1 LQSVIHSQP
10 PTFHDWHDE
19 ARFFRASRDSV
30 SRTARAMLAAARQ
43 TPENETLRWL
53 ERHANL
59 FSRLGLVATLMFY
72 ALTAAYGV
80 TLSGRWDEVRHDA
93 MITANETALAA
104 GLGIAKVNIQGR
116 TNVTDEQ
123 IYDALGA
130 REGVSIFAFDTASA
144 RDRLLQYGWIREARV
159 MRLLPA
165 TLVVELEERTPF
177 AIWREGGESV
187 AIDASGRV
195 LGKAE
200 ATAFPLLPVVS
211 GPGAA
216 SPAREIV
223 EEIRVLPELAG
234 RIRDIER
241 VAGRRWDL
249 LLDTGLRAKLPA
261 GHAKAALA
269 DLNEMIAKNP
279 TALYEIS
286 EIDLRVGTQFTLRLK
301 DASEEGRKK
310 FLSWFAKA
318 RGGRE
323 DTL

>member
-1 LQSVIHSQP
+1 LQSVIFRKT
-10 PTFHDWHDE
+10 PTFYDWHDE

-30 SRTARAMLAAARQ
+30 SRGARAVIAAAARA
-43 TPENETLRWL
+43 PENPTLRWL
-53 ERHANL
+53 DRHARLLN
-59 FSRLGLVATLMFY
+59 RLGFVALLAFY

-80 TLSGRWDEVRHDA
+80 TLSGRWAQVQHDA
-93 MITANETALAA
+93 IATANQTALAA
-104 GLGIAKVNIQGR
+104 GLGIAKVNIEGR

-123 IYDALGA
+123 IYQALGA

-144 RDRLLQYGWIREARV
+144 RSRLLQNGWIREARV

-187 AIDASGRV
+187 AIDASGKV

-200 ATAFPLLPVVS
+200 ATRFPLLPVVS

-216 SPAREIV
+216 SPAREVV
-223 EEIRVLPELAG
+223 EQIRALPDLAG
-234 RIRDIER
+234 RVRDIER
-241 VAGRRWDL
+241 IAGRRWDL

-269 DLNEMIAKNP
+269 DLNEMVAKNP
-279 TALYEIS
+279 AALYEIS

-301 DASEEGRKK
+301 DSSEDGRKK
-310 FLSWFAKA
+310 FLSWFAKE
-318 RGGRE
+318 RTGRSN
-323 DTL
+323 TL